1 MTTPKYEIGRWVRAT
16 GDLLN
21 DGSYPDTPEQ
31 AVLVGADSVG
41 EIVKIGTHLETEST
55 VYLVEFGE
63 RVIGCL
69 EGELAPA

>member
-1 MTTPKYEIGRWVRAT
+1 MSTPKFELGRKVRAT
-16 GDLLN
+16 EDLLN

-31 AVLVGADSVG
+31 AVLVGVDSLG
-41 EIVKIGTHLETEST
+41 EIIKIGTHLETEST